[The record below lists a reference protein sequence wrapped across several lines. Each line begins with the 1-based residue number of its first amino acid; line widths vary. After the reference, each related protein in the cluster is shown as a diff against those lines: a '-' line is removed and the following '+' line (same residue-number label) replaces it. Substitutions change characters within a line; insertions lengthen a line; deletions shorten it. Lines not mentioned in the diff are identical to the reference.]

1 MVLIFVLIFILSG
14 CDTVSNIA
22 TESDSKYL
30 TIRLNQSNSA
40 GLEEISPGI
49 GRYRYDNNVTTKVII
64 KAAAGYEFLGW
75 EGRDKDKLAK
85 ESSTSFSI
93 YMEDDYEIKA
103 IINYI
108 EFMLLG
114 VDIDD
119 TKNIEAENIEKN
131 NMISHTTNNLFF
143 KLNNFV
149 SPENKLIVS
158 IEDPDNPALFEEFVT
173 DLEAEIDENM
183 IIINLEKWFN
193 EFSRL
198 YYDEVIDYNLDF
210 DKRYIL
216 KVESEYANNIFD
228 IKNMELD
235 DEIIELNFK
244 IEIPYPEVPDIESI
258 IFQNEEIIFS
268 WHRAQ
273 SLEKFDVNNYVEKY
287 IVQRSKNESSFT
299 NITEF
304 TINSEIYDENNK
316 PYKII
321 RFVDS
326 QNLDLANN
334 TYYYRVIAVNE
345 FGNQSEVSDIR
356 STDEI

>member
-1 MVLIFVLIFILSG
+1 
-14 CDTVSNIA
+14 
-22 TESDSKYL
+22 
-30 TIRLNQSNSA
+30 
-40 GLEEISPGI
+40 
-49 GRYRYDNNVTTKVII
+49 
-64 KAAAGYEFLGW
+64 
-75 EGRDKDKLAK
+75 
-85 ESSTSFSI
+85 
-93 YMEDDYEIKA
+93 
-103 IINYI
+103 
-108 EFMLLG
+108 
-114 VDIDD
+114 
-119 TKNIEAENIEKN
+119 
-131 NMISHTTNNLFF
+131 MISHITNNLFF

-149 SPENKLIVS
+149 SPENKLIES
-158 IEDPDNPALFEEFVT
+158 IEDPDNPALFEVFDT
-173 DLEAEIDENM
+173 DLEAEIDEN
-183 IIINLEKWFN
+183 IITINLEKWFA

-258 IFQNEEIIFS
+258 IFQNEDIIFS

-287 IVQRSKNESSFT
+287 IVQRSKNDSSFT

-304 TINSEIYDENNK
+304 TINTEIYDENNK

-326 QNLDLANN
+326 QDLNLANN
-334 TYYYRVIAVNE
+334 SYYYRVIAVNE
-345 FGNQSEVSDIR
+345 FGNQSAFSDIR